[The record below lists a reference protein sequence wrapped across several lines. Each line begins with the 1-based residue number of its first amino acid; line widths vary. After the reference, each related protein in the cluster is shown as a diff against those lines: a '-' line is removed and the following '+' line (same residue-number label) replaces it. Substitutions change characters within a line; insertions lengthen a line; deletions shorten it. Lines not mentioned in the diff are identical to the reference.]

1 MPQNKVLTIIGWIL
15 TTLVTLM
22 MCTGIVFQY
31 IDNPGINEQKKLFT
45 DKFGYPADVA
55 FPLAIVQLV
64 CGILFFI
71 PQTAVLGAILL
82 TGYLGG
88 AVATHMRVHDN
99 FAMAVVVGVV
109 VWLALYLRD
118 ARVRALLPFRR

>member
-1 MPQNKVLTIIGWIL
+1 MTQSKTLTILGWIL

-22 MCTGIVFQY
+22 MCTGIIFSF
-31 IDNPGINEQKKLFT
+31 IEIPEMKKDFT
-45 DKFGYPADVA
+45 EKFGYPADVA

-71 PQTAVLGAILL
+71 PQTAILGAILL

-88 AVATHMRVHDN
+88 AVATHVRVHDN
-99 FAMAVVVGVV
+99 FAMAIVVGVV

-118 ARVRALLPFRR
+118 PRVRALIPFRRGV